1 MTAEEKYQE
10 IVNSRKNSETEKKP
24 EEKPQETSPSS
35 VGADLPA
42 DEKKPDTEKKPE
54 TADSG
59 NGDKTKPTKS
69 EQEEHAF
76 AAMRFKHKREND
88 ELKARIA
95 ELEKQIAANAPK
107 PAAKTRKDF
116 DKDEDYEKFVRESLT
131 EEVREKVLAEVNAQ
145 NEVNAKRDKFTAKLR
160 SDLEAAFSKE
170 IADKVFNDM
179 ADPESEMTMIVT
191 DKAAEPMMNA
201 IKSSKR
207 MADMLALMQAKP
219 QMFRSLMELPPER
232 QAYRIFQLED
242 QIEAKYAQI
251 RAKQQS
257 DQQKKEKADSVP
269 TPGNFGSGEQT
280 NKGFNGMSD
289 SARVNRIKE
298 EIRKKRA
305 QR

>member
-10 IVNSRKNSETEKKP
+10 IVNSRKAAEDSKP
-24 EEKPQETSPSS
+24 EETKPQETSPSS

-42 DEKKPDTEKKPE
+42 DEKKPETEKKPE
-54 TADSG
+54 DKADG
-59 NGDKTKPTKS
+59 KGEQKPTKS

-95 ELEKQIAANAPK
+95 ELEKQIAANQPK

-116 DKDEDYEKFVRESLT
+116 DKDEDYEKFVRESLAD
-131 EEVREKVLAEVNAQ
+131 EVREKVLAEVNAQ

-160 SDLEAAFSKE
+160 GDLEAAFSKD
-170 IADKVFNDM
+170 IADKVFKDM

-207 MADMLALMQAKP
+207 MVDMLALMQAKP
-219 QMFRSLMELPPER
+219 QIFRSLIDLPPER

-251 RAKQQS
+251 RTKQQS
-257 DQQKKEKADSVP
+257 EQQKKEKADSVP
-269 TPGNFGSGEQT
+269 TPGPFGNGEQT
-280 NKGFNGMSD
+280 NKGLSGMSD
-289 SARVNRIKE
+289 AARVNRIKE